1 MRLHYTVVICL
12 TWGLLAGCNEP
23 QPSKPN
29 DGNLDVELVKTLN
42 NIGVENA
49 IITQHTLYPYH
60 FVANAK
66 ELNELGQRDL
76 TVLARHF
83 AAHPG
88 TLNIQSGNA
97 PNDLY
102 KARTAH
108 VLSELKVAGV
118 DADRINISDGM
129 PGGSG
134 MPAEQVVTI
143 LQRNAA
149 DRITG
154 GPRNTRGFDR

>member
-1 MRLHYTVVICL
+1 MRLHYKMAICL
-12 TWGLLAGCNEP
+12 TCGLLAGCSE
-23 QPSKPN
+23 QQTAKPN

-60 FVANAK
+60 FVANAE

-76 TVLARHF
+76 AVLARHL

-88 TLNIQSGNA
+88 TLNIQSGNV

-102 KARTAH
+102 EARIAH
-108 VLSELKVAGV
+108 VLNELKTAGV
-118 DADRINISDGM
+118 DADRISISEGM

-134 MPAEQVVTI
+134 MLAEQVVTI
-143 LQRNAA
+143 LQRNTD

-154 GPRNTRGFDR
+154 GPRTTRRGDR